1 MESIWM
7 EIRNTYYDESE
18 KCICID
24 GWTTDDD
31 NEEGTV
37 IAKIHTDNGFIVEY
51 LDLRA
56 ETDPYVQEIIR
67 QTIEELET
75 DEEEQEP
82 EPDVLHITVN
92 FRLLMREGETVD
104 EALQRFT
111 EVVLDDV
118 VSLAEHHMDWEL
130 VEYEGE

>member
-51 LDLRA
+51 LDPRA
-56 ETDPYVQEIIR
+56 VTDPYAQEIIR
-67 QTIEELET
+67 QTIEELEV

-82 EPDVLHITVN
+82 EPDILHITVN
-92 FRLLMREGETVD
+92 FHLLMREDETVD

-111 EVVLDDV
+111 EVVLDDIANL
-118 VSLAEHHMDWEL
+118 SDHYIDWNLE
-130 VEYEGE
+130 EYEGE